1 MKFNLNWNARKS
13 VGLAISIVSPLVFI
27 PLTLLILSYVYGY
40 PYRYMWNQMLHSSIA
55 QGKYLSLS
63 IIPNLLWFYICL
75 NKERYDL
82 VRGIIL
88 GTALFVPFILYLNYL
103 S

>member
-1 MKFNLNWNARKS
+1 MKFNLNWNERKTA
-13 VGLAISIVSPLVFI
+13 GLIIAIVSPLVFI
-27 PLTLLILSYVYGY
+27 PLTLLILSFVYGY
-40 PYRYMWNQMLHSSIA
+40 PYKYMWNQLMYSAIA

-82 VRGIIL
+82 VRGIII
-88 GTALFVPFILYLNYL
+88 GTALYVPLILYFNFIK
-103 S
+103 